1 MVNVEILSQIKKAE
15 EDTKQI
21 VSLALDEK
29 KRKVQE
35 AKEKARVIKKTA
47 EHESDEYIEKTRASV
62 KETIEKEREEILAKG
77 TEEAEL
83 LKPRS
88 SDKLAEA
95 TDFLVNEFER
105 AVIDA

>member
-1 MVNVEILSQIKKAE
+1 MVKVEILSQIKKAE
-15 EDTKQI
+15 EDAKRM

-29 KRKVQE
+29 KRRVQD

-77 TEEAEL
+77 AEEAEL
-83 LKPRS
+83 LKARS
-88 SDKLAEA
+88 SDKLDEA
-95 TDFLVNEFER
+95 ADFLVNEFER